1 LLLGHGTVFRKN
13 YKILFK
19 VLDLNKGN
27 FDIIVSVNYNDMKFI
42 PVLLLFFT
50 VSIHAQSISINEL
63 KGFLNKSAVTEVK
76 KNIEP
81 KGWKFY
87 RTKNEENGLVST
99 TWTYKYTAKT
109 DEAVA
114 WLTIT
119 SDNNKPVRTMYE
131 IFDFSLTMPFNS
143 SIYESDF
150 KFEHIEQSETE
161 FTKRYATSEFY
172 MWEYQNKD
180 FSKGYQYELIR
191 KYSKADF
198 RNGLTKKYYPS
209 GQLKSEFEMKE
220 GKLHGESKA
229 YYENGKLKKI
239 AHWKADKEEGLAQ
252 FFDENGVL
260 LSDETYVNGRLEG
273 PANFYYSNGQISES
287 VNYSFGKKSG
297 ESKLYSESGQLEKVI
312 NYIGGVKFGAYREY
326 TNGLETFSCFY
337 SNDQLNGL
345 FKESFVN
352 EAGEVYATSSG
363 TMKKNYVD
371 GKYVGMYAN
380 KRDTMFVKTFKNERP
395 AGNWRFFDN
404 KGQLEQLV
412 KFNDGHADVQ
422 EFYKN
427 KVLTERLKMTKSTD
441 EYWFFTYQLFDGKE
455 QIIAEFR
462 VPAEVLEPNISEFGV
477 FYRETGLNDD
487 RTVVD
492 APLKFGPYKYD
503 SEYISFEGDYSGG
516 GFKMGVWKR
525 YYKKPKVT
533 AILTFDD
540 TGLLIEE
547 LFTKANGK
555 IFNGKL
561 KYTLNGETT
570 TTIEIKNGVRDGYTV
585 EVDQSGKELS
595 RKKYEN
601 GYLVE

>member
-1 LLLGHGTVFRKN
+1 
-13 YKILFK
+13 
-19 VLDLNKGN
+19 
-27 FDIIVSVNYNDMKFI
+27 MKFTYLL
-42 PVLLLFFT
+42 LLLFT
-50 VSIHAQSISINEL
+50 VNIHAQSISINEL
-63 KGFLNKSAVTEVK
+63 KGFLNKSSVNDVK
-76 KNIEP
+76 NYIEP

-87 RTKNEENGLVST
+87 RTKNEENGLVSN

-119 SDNNKPVRTMYE
+119 ADNNKPVRTMYE

-209 GQLKSEFEMKE
+209 GQLKSEYEMKE
-220 GKLHGESKA
+220 GKLHGESRA

-260 LSDETYVNGRLEG
+260 FSDETYVNGRLEG

-297 ESKLYSESGQLEKVI
+297 ESKMYSENGKLEKVV
-312 NYIGGVKFGAYREY
+312 NYIGGVKFGVYKEY
-326 TNGLETFSCFY
+326 TNGLESFSCFY
-337 SNDQLNGL
+337 INDTLSGA
-345 FKESFVN
+345 FKENFINN
-352 EAGEVYATSSG
+352 EGETYATASG
-363 TMKKNYVD
+363 FMKKGLVD
-371 GKYVGMYAN
+371 GKYIGYYVKN
-380 KRDTMFVKTFKNERP
+380 RDTMFVKTFKNERP
-395 AGNWRFFDN
+395 VGVWRYFDD
-404 KGQLEQLV
+404 KGQLEQQV
-412 KFNDGHADVQ
+412 KFNNGHAEVQ
-422 EFYKN
+422 EFYSN
-427 KVLTERLKMTKSTD
+427 NVLFERLKMTKSTND
-441 EYWFFTYQLFDGKE
+441 YWYFTYQLFEGKE
-455 QIIAEFR
+455 QITAEFR
-462 VPAEVLEPNISEFGV
+462 VPAEELEPNKSEFNV

-492 APLKFGPYKYD
+492 ASLKFGPYKYE

-516 GFKMGVWKR
+516 GFKMGEWKR
-525 YYKKPKVT
+525 FYKKPKVT
-533 AILTFDD
+533 ATLMFDD

-547 LFTKANGK
+547 LFTKSNGK

-561 KYTLNGETT
+561 KYTLNGEST
-570 TTIEIKNGVRDGYTV
+570 TTIEIKNGVRNGFTV
-585 EVDQSGKELS
+585 EVDQSGNELS